1 MADASR
7 IRNARPAQRMI
18 ARVFARSTVARELS
32 DHITGARGFLR
43 SGVTLGN
50 FQVALFCDNVFDSH
64 TTINYELS
72 QTDANNPAYL
82 ANPLSPTSLQQ
93 NAYTWQPR
101 TIGVTVT
108 FRN

>member
-72 QTDANNPAYL
+72 QTDANNPSF
-82 ANPLSPTSLQQ
+82 NPLVPTSLEQ
-93 NAYTWQPR
+93 NAYTWRPR
-101 TIGVTVT
+101 TVGITAT